1 MPKLNIT
8 HLQERL
14 AKRIEQLERG
24 DALEARD
31 INALLNDKQQQAL
44 KTAWA
49 TQQALRKQYTQP
61 KTPAE
66 IQAIGWRTIR
76 EVRIDIY
83 RQALTAAQNGLVDG
97 FEQLQQQSEVKASRI
112 FLDAYFKAS
121 AENKNTLS
129 AANIALTRSGYN
141 KVNATSSKFVS
152 KRDKLVNE
160 MEEILLKKFEKF
172 EDDL

>member
-1 MPKLNIT
+1 MPKINIT
-8 HLQERL
+8 HILERL
-14 AKRIEQLERG
+14 QLRLAQLERG
-24 DALEARD
+24 DALAARD
-31 INALLNDKQQQAL
+31 INTLLTTAQRNEL
-44 KTAWA
+44 KAAWA
-49 TQQALRKQYTQP
+49 AQQALRKQYTQP
-61 KTPAE
+61 KTQAE

-76 EVRIDIY
+76 EVRIDILQ
-83 RQALTAAQNGLVDG
+83 QALTAAQNGLVDG